1 MIMSAFI
8 IVYYEADMYGE
19 NCELTINMIKLN
31 SSAMG
36 LVWFIQFDLI
46 ITRKDLL
53 KYLKI
58 H

>member
-46 ITRKDLL
+46 ITPKFF
-53 KYLKI
+53 
-58 H
+58 